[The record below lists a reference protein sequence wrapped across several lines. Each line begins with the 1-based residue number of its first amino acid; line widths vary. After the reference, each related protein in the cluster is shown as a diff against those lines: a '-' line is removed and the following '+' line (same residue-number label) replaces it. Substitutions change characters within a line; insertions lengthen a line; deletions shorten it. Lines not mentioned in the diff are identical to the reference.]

1 MGIDMLLGMN
11 IIRLGLLLITETRDM
26 FTLEEPIS

>member
-11 IIRLGLLLITETRDM
+11 IIRLGLLLITETRYM